1 MYHSSLQKFT
11 PTEQFMLNRTTI
23 KLSVDQ
29 IEQWRFPPRCF
40 HIRPWCM
47 QWITWIEFPS
57 KSKACNAAPPF
68 TGEAEWAAF
77 DRWLHR
83 FLHQPPPPLL
93 CIAVYVYNCIQRQII
108 VHIVCYNLINFSKAR
123 AASQR
128 HPTYVSPKCKSNVH
142 SPACAWYFKLHFILI
157 ANCKFDKLDGI
168 LSMTK
173 APFQNQIVLC
183 HCIVQLC

>member
-1 MYHSSLQKFT
+1 MNNKDFLH
-11 PTEQFMLNRTTI
+11 
-23 KLSVDQ
+23 
-29 IEQWRFPPRCF
+29 
-40 HIRPWCM
+40 
-47 QWITWIEFPS
+47 
-57 KSKACNAAPPF
+57 
-68 TGEAEWAAF
+68 AAF
-77 DRWLHR
+77 ISDPGACSESPELNFLPNQRRAMLHR
-83 FLHQPPPPLL
+83 LLQGRLSELHSIDDCTDFCINHLPPPPL

-108 VHIVCYNLINFSKAR
+108 VLIVCYNLINFSKAR

-173 APFQNQIVLC
+173 APFQNQMLLC
-183 HCIVQLC
+183 HCIFQPC